1 MNNTGLFLFAAS
13 AAICFG
19 QASISGKVMT
29 AAGNGAAIPKAP
41 VQAKNLDTNETY
53 KAISASDGSY
63 NLTLPAGG
71 YEISVGNVAFF
82 LPFHQSGVQVAAGQ
96 TTRLDIRLDDFQL
109 NTLGDGGEQFAQVL
123 ADKPTPSG
131 PAPRASDGK
140 PDLGGVWGGVFR
152 KALGDGPEPLP
163 WAEAASKQR
172 GKRGRVT
179 DLGTAACL
187 PAGINNFGPPGRIVQ
202 TPVEIVIIDGGFN
215 PPREIYLDGREHPKN
230 FYPSWMGHS
239 VGHWEGD
246 TLVVDTIGF
255 NDLGW
260 LEAGL
265 AGLAFPQTEKLR
277 ITERYRRLDR
287 GHLEVETTY
296 DDPSAFKKP
305 FTSQVIH
312 YLLPK
317 EEEVPEYVCAENNRD
332 LPHLLGNSPEEK
344 R

>member
-187 PAGINNFGPPGRIVQ
+187 PA
-202 TPVEIVIIDGGFN
+202 
-215 PPREIYLDGREHPKN
+215 
-230 FYPSWMGHS
+230 
-239 VGHWEGD
+239 
-246 TLVVDTIGF
+246 
-255 NDLGW
+255 
-260 LEAGL
+260 
-265 AGLAFPQTEKLR
+265 
-277 ITERYRRLDR
+277 
-287 GHLEVETTY
+287 
-296 DDPSAFKKP
+296 
-305 FTSQVIH
+305 
-312 YLLPK
+312 
-317 EEEVPEYVCAENNRD
+317 
-332 LPHLLGNSPEEK
+332 
-344 R
+344 

>member
-1 MNNTGLFLFAAS
+1 M
-13 AAICFG
+13 
-19 QASISGKVMT
+19 
-29 AAGNGAAIPKAP
+29 
-41 VQAKNLDTNETY
+41 
-53 KAISASDGSY
+53 
-63 NLTLPAGG
+63 
-71 YEISVGNVAFF
+71 
-82 LPFHQSGVQVAAGQ
+82 
-96 TTRLDIRLDDFQL
+96 
-109 NTLGDGGEQFAQVL
+109 
-123 ADKPTPSG
+123 
-131 PAPRASDGK
+131 
-140 PDLGGVWGGVFR
+140 
-152 KALGDGPEPLP
+152 
-163 WAEAASKQR
+163 
-172 GKRGRVT
+172 
-179 DLGTAACL
+179 
-187 PAGINNFGPPGRIVQ
+187 
-202 TPVEIVIIDGGFN
+202 IIDGGFN